1 MANAGDRIN
10 QKSDGMGLTDENKRM
25 ISWCYREWKKEF
37 LSWLGK
43 CYEELSR
50 EDVEDAYQEAFVALC
65 ENVASGKY
73 EKRASCSLKTYLFQ
87 IGINKTIDR
96 LREKGRDIDV
106 PRLEDLLFDVSG
118 RDERVYDVV
127 ARMSS
132 PSPDTLSAFHGDRFS
147 LQEIACQLEYK
158 DAAVVKSQKYRCMR
172 KVADLLRKMGI
183 VNQ

>member
-1 MANAGDRIN
+1 M
-10 QKSDGMGLTDENKRM
+10 
-25 ISWCYREWKKEF
+25 
-37 LSWLGK
+37 
-43 CYEELSR
+43 
-50 EDVEDAYQEAFVALC
+50 
-65 ENVASGKY
+65 
-73 EKRASCSLKTYLFQ
+73 FQ

-132 PSPDTLSAFHGDRFS
+132 PCRDILFAFYWDRFS
-147 LQEIACQLEYK
+147 LEEIACQLEYK

-183 VNQ
+183 VN

>member
-1 MANAGDRIN
+1 M
-10 QKSDGMGLTDENKRM
+10 TVVNKRAL
-25 ISWCYREWKKEF
+25 SLFYKKYKEEF
-37 LSWLGK
+37 LTWIGSR
-43 CYEELSR
+43 YDSLSR

-132 PSPDTLSAFHGDRFS
+132 PCRDILFAFYWDRFS
-147 LQEIACQLEYK
+147 LEEIACQLEYK